1 MTNRILDADA
11 LLRWVKATKGLFDDE
26 TLDDFY
32 LSTIEK
38 INELSLDVPKQY
50 VDVNVLKSQLLK
62 ITFPRQYGHMPYYKQ
77 IMDKIQSVIGSIAT
91 PAFEPQETFDAD
103 GWGSM
108 YDVPK
113 NIEIEVMVNNQAIIK
128 AKFDADL
135 NICTDYDVNKIKVLN
150 KWRPLPTLPKI

>member
-1 MTNRILDADA
+1 MTNRMIDADA
-11 LLRWVKATKGLFDDE
+11 LLRWVKTTKGLFDDE

-91 PAFEPQETFDAD
+91 PVESQENCKSNLTKFTMQLFETIGQNVEA
-103 GWGSM
+103 G
-108 YDVPK
+108 K
-113 NIEIEVMVNNQAIIK
+113 IEIDDDSFDKMEKIAFMLIDAIKIQAP
-128 AKFDADL
+128 AKGE
-135 NICTDYDVNKIKVLN
+135 TE
-150 KWRPLPTLPKI
+150 